1 MGSVQQPDQ
10 DPSLS
15 TGSRD
20 TGQQPGQDPSQST
33 GSMETRQQPE
43 DLIWNHPFTLEG
55 EPRTPENWPEIYS
68 QYLEDSPSSRHSG
81 TTLHQSPV
89 RNSKKELE
97 TDRKLETMRRHAD
110 NFFNRTRVTNRLPSP
125 ETDRAHPAIS
135 HCSHLLLKM

>member
-20 TGQQPGQDPSQST
+20 IGQQPGQDPSQST
-33 GSMETRQQPE
+33 GSMETGQQPE

-68 QYLEDSPSSRHSG
+68 QYLEDSPIFPPLWDYPSSVSS
-81 TTLHQSPV
+81 T
-89 RNSKKELE
+89 K
-97 TDRKLETMRRHAD
+97 
-110 NFFNRTRVTNRLPSP
+110 
-125 ETDRAHPAIS
+125 
-135 HCSHLLLKM
+135 